1 MHLVQAIIM
10 GIVQGLS
17 EFLPISSSAH
27 LVFASALYK
36 LFVGSELSLESSQ
49 EIVLDMMLH
58 LGTLFAVF
66 VYYRKK
72 LVSIIKS
79 FFFSIKNNDYSS
91 DDTKLGGYI
100 ISGTFVTIFV
110 ALLLHNTAEM
120 LVFKPNL
127 VGVLLIFTGLF
138 LLICEN
144 LARFINKSKPN
155 SDEKRFSVK
164 DVILISIAQGLACL
178 PGFSRSGLTIATG
191 ILLGHT
197 RTKSADFSFL
207 LSVPIILGASIVY
220 PLLKVDFSELLTFNW
235 LAILVGVVVSAITGY
250 FCIKYFIKFLA
261 KFSLAFFGGYCL
273 IIGILAAIFLG

>member
-1 MHLVQAIIM
+1 MEYIQTIFM
-10 GIVQGLS
+10 GFVQGLS

-100 ISGTFVTIFV
+100 ILGTFVTIFV
-110 ALLLHNTAEM
+110 AWMSLWYTMSASGMWDYKNVLPVTA
-120 LVFKPNL
+120 LW
-127 VGVLLIFTGLF
+127 
-138 LLICEN
+138 
-144 LARFINKSKPN
+144 
-155 SDEKRFSVK
+155 
-164 DVILISIAQGLACL
+164 VIG
-178 PGFSRSGLTIATG
+178 
-191 ILLGHT
+191 
-197 RTKSADFSFL
+197 
-207 LSVPIILGASIVY
+207 IVY
-220 PLLKVDFSELLTFNW
+220 GWSKLECKENEN
-235 LAILVGVVVSAITGY
+235 A
-250 FCIKYFIKFLA
+250 
-261 KFSLAFFGGYCL
+261 
-273 IIGILAAIFLG
+273 